1 MTAPVKRGRRG
12 PRRALTEDE
21 ILDAAL
27 HLLDDGGPTAA
38 SVRGIAAKVGVAPNA
53 VYTYFPDKA
62 AVVKALVE
70 RLLGEVDHDV
80 FADRTQPWRH
90 RVEAL
95 ALELRARLTAHP
107 GAVPLMIGGP
117 IDGPNALA
125 LNERLLELLA
135 DAGLTPVDAA
145 RAAYL
150 LSVYVFGSIA
160 LEIADLHQ
168 PGPLPPE
175 SERIATRHLALAAT
189 PAEHYPRAA
198 AAAATLAGYIS
209 TRAVPLGS
217 PTRTRRHH
225 HNDDRRPVTPPPS
238 AAQNDPSPDS
248 HNIEPERRRDQ
259 FRLGPGMTWLW
270 PASGRAGAPPGCPH
284 RRGAHASHSY
294 CAARS
299 PPPCAVPWPQ
309 SWLSGQLR
317 LWVRT
322 GAPAGALP
330 PTTA

>member
-27 HLLDDGGPTAA
+27 HLLDEGGPTAA

-53 VYTYFPDKA
+53 VYTYFPGKD
-62 AVVKALVE
+62 AVIKALVE

-80 FADRTQPWRH
+80 FADRTQPWRR

-95 ALELRARLTAHP
+95 ALELRQRLSAHP

-117 IDGPNALA
+117 MDGPHALA

-135 DAGLTPVDAA
+135 DAGLNPVDAA

-150 LSVYVFGSIA
+150 LIVYVFGSIA
-160 LEIADLHQ
+160 LEIADHHQ

-175 SERIATRHLALAAT
+175 SERIATRHRALVAT

-198 AAAATLAGYIS
+198 AAAVTLAGYIS
-209 TRAVPLGS
+209 IR
-217 PTRTRRHH
+217 
-225 HNDDRRPVTPPPS
+225 
-238 AAQNDPSPDS
+238 QY
-248 HNIEPERRRDQ
+248 
-259 FRLGPGMTWLW
+259 LW
-270 PASGRAGAPPGCPH
+270 GLH
-284 RRGAHASHSY
+284 RVLDGI
-294 CAARS
+294 
-299 PPPCAVPWPQ
+299 
-309 SWLSGQLR
+309 
-317 LWVRT
+317 
-322 GAPAGALP
+322 
-330 PTTA
+330 TTD